1 MPITNEFEA
10 TLSTQNI
17 LVRDSEDRNID
28 NISNVGSS
36 FPLVRLGSLTLE
48 QQDLSSLTLSIGNDL
63 IPTLSYT
70 VDDQEAQFR
79 AFVFGE
85 EFLGDNPITTVFIGK
100 LEDDFYRPIKADFRI
115 TEIEAR
121 RGSSKF
127 SVSGE
132 MLIPELTK
140 RRQWGFN
147 GSSFDCL
154 KEIANVCGLGFSTNM
169 SNTDDESLWLTNT
182 NLVDLIKRLEQHG
195 NIDGSCYR
203 IFIDQ
208 YLNLTVLDL
217 SATYDDTTL
226 SYLEADSSGER
237 LDERVEMVVSNS
249 TDPDIKTVI
258 GLGSW
263 STSLNKSSYKTEAK
277 SVITRKT
284 DTLQTDFEI
293 EESET
298 ELSLGSGEAYYDNIK
313 QDVDNIYENYVGN
326 KHKNSQ
332 IRKLVN
338 QGTILNFS
346 VNDYLNVFYCG
357 LNINFEMFENL
368 RTNRVRE
375 QENENQTREEAIRNL
390 EQDKKFNIQKLSV
403 SGFYSIISLEIK
415 YKSSDYSLRGKAL
428 RVSD

>member
-115 TEIEAR
+115 TEIGAR
-121 RGSSKF
+121 RGSTKF
-127 SVSGE
+127 SVSTE
-132 MLIPELTK
+132 MLIPELTT
-140 RRQWGFN
+140 RRQWGYQ
-147 GSSFDCL
+147 GTSFDCL

-182 NLVDLIKRLEQHG
+182 NLLDLIKRIEQHG

-226 SYLEADSSGER
+226 SYLEADSSGDR
-237 LDERVEMVVSNS
+237 LDERVEMVISNS
-249 TDPDIKTVI
+249 TDPQIKPVI

-263 STSLNKSSYKTEAK
+263 STALNQSSYKTEAK
-277 SVITRKT
+277 SIITRKT
-284 DTLQTDFEI
+284 DSLQSDFEV

-326 KHKNSQ
+326 KYKNSH
-332 IRKLVN
+332 IRKLIN
-338 QGTILNFS
+338 QGAILNFS
-346 VNDYLNVFYCG
+346 VNDFLNVFYCG
-357 LNINFEMFENL
+357 LNLKFDMFENI

-375 QENENQTREEAIRNL
+375 QENENQTKEEAIRNL

-415 YKSSDYSLRGKAL
+415 YSSKDYTLRGRAL
-428 RVSD
+428 RVS